1 MKKYRLITSC
11 RFFLYMV
18 LLLRSLLTYF
28 LNYKKKREIEV
39 VDICWKTREK
49 LIFNCKD
56 QAQRAKPDVNEP
68 MAVLGRFQA
77 VFKVSIQWKVWLNKI
92 KAHNLNNQFQKT

>member
-39 VDICWKTREK
+39 VDIC
-49 LIFNCKD
+49 
-56 QAQRAKPDVNEP
+56 
-68 MAVLGRFQA
+68 
-77 VFKVSIQWKVWLNKI
+77 
-92 KAHNLNNQFQKT
+92 